1 VGRFGRP
8 DDRWEDHNIMDLKE
22 PGRKGVDWIDL
33 AQEKKKWLC
42 VWGDQA
48 SEKSD
53 PMKCE

>member
-1 VGRFGRP
+1 
-8 DDRWEDHNIMDLKE
+8 MDLKE